1 MTDMELNVLIG
12 IVGVALSAALIV
24 ALFHHFHVV
33 KGVAK
38 IQEDLANFYT
48 PDILIRNK
56 EKEEEDLNA
65 GEDTTAAEPD
75 SKGSDET
82 PEGTGPES
90 EGDSK

>member
-1 MTDMELNVLIG
+1 MTDMELNVLVG

-24 ALFHHFHVV
+24 ALCRHFHVV
-33 KGVAK
+33 KSIAK

-48 PDILIRNK
+48 PDILVRNK

-65 GEDTTAAEPD
+65 GEATTATEPD
-75 SKGSDET
+75 SEGSTET
-82 PEGTGPES
+82 PKGDGSES